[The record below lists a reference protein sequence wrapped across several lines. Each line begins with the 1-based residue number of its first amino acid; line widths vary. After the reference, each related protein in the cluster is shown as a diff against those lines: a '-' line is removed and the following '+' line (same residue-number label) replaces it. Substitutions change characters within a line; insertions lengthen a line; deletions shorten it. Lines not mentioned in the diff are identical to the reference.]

1 MHRHPPTPVS
11 RGTCEIQTRS
21 FSFPGFHF
29 PAARLTPLSVLLIFH
44 PPPSSKRAERK
55 IEAGGPC
62 APFHASPFTATTALI
77 FSPRHNSFRL
87 FEKSKTCDLDEAL
100 IAPRFVIRIEQR
112 FGKFKSFNDWFFDKY
127 AKREKDIYYPRFDV
141 LTILIIQLSNLT
153 SVFHKLNYM
162 YDYSRFSISKNCI
175 SNSKC
180 SRRKLILKFAKIM
193 KQHSFLQSGVKW
205 RFLIFK
211 NCISNSKCSRRK
223 LTLKLAKRGKAS
235 SNIPFFKVECKTK
248 IFNFQKLYLQSK
260 MFKKK
265 AHS

>member
-21 FSFPGFHF
+21 FNFPGFHF

-77 FSPRHNSFRL
+77 FSPRHNSFRKVENL
-87 FEKSKTCDLDEAL
+87 RSRKEAL
-100 IAPRFVIRIEQR
+100 IAPRFVIRIEKQR
-112 FGKFKSFNDWFFDKY
+112 FGKFESFNDWFFVKY

-141 LTILIIQLSNLT
+141 LTISIIQLSNLT

-205 RFLIFK
+205 RFSIFK
-211 NCISNSKCSRRK
+211 NCISNSKCSRRNLIFK
-223 LTLKLAKRGKAS
+223 FAKKGQAW
-235 SNIPFFKVECKTK
+235 SNIPSYKVECKTK
-248 IFNFQKLYLQSK
+248 ILNFQKLYLQFK